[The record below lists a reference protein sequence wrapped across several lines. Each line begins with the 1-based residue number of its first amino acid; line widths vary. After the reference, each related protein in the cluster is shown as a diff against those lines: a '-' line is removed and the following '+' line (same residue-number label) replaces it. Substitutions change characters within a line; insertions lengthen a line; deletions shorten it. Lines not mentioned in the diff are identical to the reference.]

1 MTITVLIT
9 DDHKVVRQG
18 LRMVLDLDPEIEVL
32 GEASNGNEAL
42 RLSRRLRPDVVLMDL
57 VMPLMDGITATAQIR
72 QELPE
77 VEVVALTSV
86 LEDASVSGAVRAGAI
101 GYLLK
106 NTGAQEI
113 VQAIKAAAAGQVQLA
128 PEAAAR
134 LMREVRAPGGMEA
147 LTDRETEVLK
157 HIAHGKTNAKI
168 ARDLYIAEKTVKT
181 HVRNILAKLDVVGR
195 TQAALYAA
203 RVGLVSTEELGKDA
217 SR

>member
-1 MTITVLIT
+1 
-9 DDHKVVRQG
+9 
-18 LRMVLDLDPEIEVL
+18 
-32 GEASNGNEAL
+32 
-42 RLSRRLRPDVVLMDL
+42 
-57 VMPLMDGITATAQIR
+57 
-72 QELPE
+72 
-77 VEVVALTSV
+77 
-86 LEDASVSGAVRAGAI
+86 
-101 GYLLK
+101 
-106 NTGAQEI
+106 
-113 VQAIKAAAAGQVQLA
+113 
-128 PEAAAR
+128 
-134 LMREVRAPGGMEA
+134 MREVRAPGGMEA